1 MDPRWAYLSVFA
13 FDFIN
18 TLGVVHVPH
27 LRKPTGGDGGRDA
40 PRRGGGPR
48 PPARRVMS
56 RGVRRRPP
64 RHPHAAF
71 SVPGIPYQSSTPSP
85 AASAARTRT
94 ACRHRHPS
102 GGASPKRASRASTGL
117 VMSRGVRRRPPRH
130 PHAAFSVPGI
140 PYQSSTSSPAAS
152 AARTRTACRHQPT
165 CRPCTGMSLR
175 ASLPPTWT
183 PISRGLWSECR
194 RDGEN

>member
-102 GGASPKRASRASTGL
+102 GDASPKRASRASPTL
-117 VMSRGVRRRPPRH
+117 
-130 PHAAFSVPGI
+130 
-140 PYQSSTSSPAAS
+140 SSS
-152 AARTRTACRHQPT
+152 
-165 CRPCTGMSLR
+165 M
-175 ASLPPTWT
+175 PPTVREG
-183 PISRGLWSECR
+183 RGGSGAPPLPSLIYGASGPAEGATAKTNADGALGSAITVVCCPCR
-194 RDGEN
+194 SKSNSPNSARDG